1 MGLTR
6 KVQHAHDGTT
16 AQDVIFVCHRH
27 RAVRDVVSSCACH
40 GVGPRTLRRYITWL
54 PSQRQF
60 TCYILTITNMDSYNN
75 NNNNSQKTTG
85 RSAHDKV
92 KGAAEVVHGLGETVR
107 GNLLS
112 TVEPQGNE
120 QVARRGEQEMRQGN
134 ADMARGPKTGEAGIP
149 GAGNMNTAHGETH
162 PSRVGET
169 TGMRGEPDVIPGTS
183 SSTQHAQQHRPGG
196 LPEEGRPGDY
206 GFVPGA
212 RGGGF

>member
-1 MGLTR
+1 
-6 KVQHAHDGTT
+6 
-16 AQDVIFVCHRH
+16 
-27 RAVRDVVSSCACH
+27 
-40 GVGPRTLRRYITWL
+40 
-54 PSQRQF
+54 
-60 TCYILTITNMDSYNN
+60 MDSYNN

-134 ADMARGPKTGEAGIP
+134 ADMARGPKTGGTSSGPPSSRMQYADRKPEAGIP